1 MKNSFEP
8 DPPHFPIC
16 WECCQPIIPDDEYY
30 RIGSGS
36 RTHFYHADCFH
47 DYIAFHHIEDDETL
61 PEVFVQTMTEGGA
74 E

>member
-36 RTHFYHADCFH
+36 RTHIF
-47 DYIAFHHIEDDETL
+47 IMRTVSMTTL
-61 PEVFVQTMTEGGA
+61 HFTISKTMRRCQRFLSRP
-74 E
+74 